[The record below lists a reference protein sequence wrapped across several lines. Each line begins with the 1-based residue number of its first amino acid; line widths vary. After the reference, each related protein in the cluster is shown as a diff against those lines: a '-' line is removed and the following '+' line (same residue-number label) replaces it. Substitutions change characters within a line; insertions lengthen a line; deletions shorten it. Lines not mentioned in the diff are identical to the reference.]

1 MSWLKIGNRFSINL
15 EHFEGLKL
23 TDCYE
28 LLPEVPKLIVKEAW
42 EKANPKK
49 KK

>member
-1 MSWLKIGNRFSINL
+1 MSWLKNGRFSINL
-15 EHFEGLKL
+15 ELLEGLKVKE
-23 TDCYE
+23 CYD
-28 LLPEVPKLIVKEAW
+28 LYPKITKEIVKEAW